1 MSLTQAETVFGS
13 VHELGID
20 DLFKEFFAAR
30 PRYLNYGTPV
40 FVPLTTVNATAI
52 PAVNFPGVPGGIQ
65 FSLQF
70 SIPTTDIHPPTVA
83 APLTPGPGQ
92 FTVQTTVTMR
102 MMCGSQRQDHPAGT
116 APGPISILKANLSV
130 IALCHPIV
138 ISSAPGSGQIGIGL
152 DQVEVVDIKPD
163 DLETLVECLLK
174 MILQAVL
181 SNFRLPFNTI
191 TAGAFGLIL
200 LVGPLAEQDQ
210 IKVRGNAL

>member
-1 MSLTQAETVFGS
+1 M
-13 VHELGID
+13 
-20 DLFKEFFAAR
+20 
-30 PRYLNYGTPV
+30 
-40 FVPLTTVNATAI
+40 
-52 PAVNFPGVPGGIQ
+52 
-65 FSLQF
+65 
-70 SIPTTDIHPPTVA
+70 
-83 APLTPGPGQ
+83 
-92 FTVQTTVTMR
+92 QTTVTMR

-116 APGPISILKANLSV
+116 PPGPISILKANLGV
-130 IALCHPIV
+130 IALCHPLV

-152 DQVEVVDIKPD
+152 DQVEIVDIKPD

-200 LVGPLAEQDQ
+200 LAGPLAEQDQ

>member
-13 VHELGID
+13 VHELGIN
-20 DLFKEFFAAR
+20 DLFKEFFTAR
-30 PRYLNYGTPV
+30 PRYLNYGAPL
-40 FVPLTTVNATAI
+40 FVPVTTVNATAI

-70 SIPTTDIHPPTVA
+70 SIPTTDIHPPIVA

-116 APGPISILKANLSV
+116 APGPISILKANLGV
-130 IALCHPIV
+130 IALCHPLV

-152 DQVEVVDIKPD
+152 D

-174 MILQAVL
+174 MIFQAVL

-200 LVGPLAEQDQ
+200 LAGPLAEQDQ